1 MGLFKKFKKA
11 VKTGVKGAGKVAK
24 KHPAFRLG
32 RVIGKTARKKSSPR
46 RLSKFFGSKVR
57 KRIRKLQ
64 RPPIKG
70 RKALKGRATGTVSPL
85 RRRRRRRLTNISR
98 TRSK

>member
-1 MGLFKKFKKA
+1 MGIFKKFKKA
-11 VKTGVKGAGKVAK
+11 VKTGIKGAGKVAK

-32 RVIGKTARKKSSPR
+32 SAVSKVVRKKSR
-46 RLSKFFGSKVR
+46 TRNLSKFFGSKVAKVR
-57 KRIRKLQ
+57 RAPKKRTRKLP

-85 RRRRRRRLTNISR
+85 RRRRR